1 MSNVPN
7 PGRGIPYPVFGLPNG
22 PSKYE
27 VRYTA
32 PRASLSQPIE
42 KVGCRILLCMWHRQA
57 GMVVDDLDAIARVT
71 RRVDNTQV

>member
-1 MSNVPN
+1 
-7 PGRGIPYPVFGLPNG
+7 
-22 PSKYE
+22 